1 MPQPAQLS
9 KDKKPDK
16 GKAESKTFAPK
27 HFDPIEH
34 GQVKKRGLLF
44 LFCGVILPTIALL
57 FETTF
62 HFCAHNFFD
71 PFPTASHVVL
81 FALIPLSNF
90 LVWLGTR
97 KDLSNHYAFMSLA
110 SGMAMGVSCLYSL
123 MFLPLTPISCFFA
136 LALGFGLLGLAPLLS
151 VPCNLIAGKTVCRL
165 ADRKGT
171 YFNAHQFEHMGH
183 MIILV
188 MVIAIELPSTLTRIN
203 LAKAAD
209 KNVIES
215 SAGVDW
221 LRHYGSQEV
230 LLRSCYERS
239 GKATDILGSL
249 YESAHHTTIDQNR
262 KVFFKVT
269 GKPYNSVPIPKAA
282 RATILHTGVITDP
295 ANLNAGVDDEF
306 DIDTDIAGEEVSG
319 VARGLSASQSE
330 IKGKIDPNTALA
342 SLNWTIAFTNES
354 KFNREARAKILLP
367 PRAVTTKATLT
378 INNVERDA
386 TIMVRSKA
394 RARYKKAVIE
404 KKDPLLVSTC
414 GSDQILVQ
422 CYPVQPGQTVKVTL
436 QMAAPMSITKDKK
449 ATLMMPAFLER
460 NFQVD
465 APVKVDIESR
475 EPLTAGELK
484 SIQAQAVQANEVK
497 TDTVVPD
504 EIERL
509 YELKGDIENAQL
521 ACFGAVIS
529 APRNS
534 TNNTVSYTGNELPG
548 LKVSRNLRPVSY
560 PEISSLLIVIDGSAS
575 MQQSFAQI
583 AEALKA
589 VPPSMNV
596 QIKVVGD
603 TTTELYPGLQEGSS
617 VEVLTAAETLKS
629 MKAEGGQDDSAA
641 LEDALA
647 LAAMTKKMSV
657 LWIHAAQPMTSA
669 STPKIQASLKRSE
682 RPLLFDVQVMAGPN
696 ELLSGVHSPK
706 ALVRVERTSDLK
718 TDLISFFNACSNTSV
733 SQNTSPRSS
742 TDVNLV
748 PIAIAGLG
756 PGPNREAE
764 PEYEFT
770 QGANSNEQSNVPAG
784 DRRLAQIWANQRIA
798 EDLQNPTQTSSTEPG
813 MLAQAFQIISPVSSA
828 IVTDPEEKTLAA
840 AVKPKT
846 KFSDRFRKPMGEI
859 RALRRKISDDLNVK
873 ANLDRHFKS
882 KVAELNSLSSAA
894 SSAQP
899 DRSVTNAP
907 QASYRGKLDNNEQ
920 IRAREESKQIAMS
933 PMGGAKD
940 AIGDKGQ
947 AERPILQG
955 ATNGALP
962 QFYNSSGGR
971 AIETTVGNNDF
982 AREMSSLKKESAA
995 PPSVD
1000 GSEINEADESSTPA
1014 SNVVQ
1019 NGNTPDANGNFIDA
1033 NGDTVDADGKPVPE
1047 ADTWILLSI
1056 LGMIFAGTW
1065 LNNKKRKAQ
1074 SS

>member
-16 GKAESKTFAPK
+16 GKAESKAFAPK

-221 LRHYGSQEV
+221 LRRYGSQEV

-262 KVFFKVT
+262 RVFFKVT

-282 RATILHTGVITDP
+282 RATIQHTGVITDP

-306 DIDTDIAGEEVSG
+306 DIDTDIAGEEVCG

-330 IKGKIDPNTALA
+330 ITGNVDPSIALA
-342 SLNWTIAFTNES
+342 SLNWTIAFTNDS

-367 PRAVTTKATLT
+367 PHAVTTKATLT

-394 RARYKKAVIE
+394 RARYKKAIME

-422 CYPVQPGQTVKVTL
+422 CYPVQPGQTVTVKL
-436 QMAAPMSITKDKK
+436 QIAAPMTLANNQQ
-449 ATLMMPAFLER
+449 ATLMMPAFTER

-465 APVKVDIESR
+465 SPVKVDIKSNG
-475 EPLTAGELK
+475 PLTAGGLK
-484 SIQAQAVQANEVK
+484 IIQAQVAQANEVK

-504 EIERL
+504 ETKQS
-509 YELKGDIENAQL
+509 YELKGNIENAQL
-521 ACFGAVIS
+521 ACFGAVVS

-534 TNNTVSYTGNELPG
+534 ASKAISYQGNQLPG
-548 LKVSRNLRPVSY
+548 QFRVTRNLRPATY
-560 PEISSLLIVIDGSAS
+560 TGINSLLIVIDGSAS

-583 AEALKA
+583 AEAIKA
-589 VPPSMNV
+589 VPPSMSV

-603 TTTELYPGLQEGSS
+603 TTSELYSGLQQGNSGD
-617 VEVLTAAETLKS
+617 VLNAAETLKS
-629 MKAEGGQDDSAA
+629 IKGEGGQDDSAT
-641 LEDALA
+641 LNDALS
-647 LAAMTKKMSV
+647 LAAMTNRMSV
-657 LWIHAAQPMTSA
+657 LWIHAAQPMTSE
-669 STPKIQASLKRSE
+669 STANVQACLKRSG
-682 RPLLFDVQVMAGPN
+682 RPLLFDMQVMAGPN
-696 ELLSGVHSPK
+696 ELLNGVNTPK
-706 ALVRVERTSDLK
+706 SLVRVERTGDLK
-718 TDLISFFNACSNTSV
+718 TDLVSFFNACSNTSTDT
-733 SQNTSPRSS
+733 SSSTSP
-742 TDVNLV
+742 
-748 PIAIAGLG
+748 
-756 PGPNREAE
+756 E
-764 PEYEFT
+764 PEYVFT
-770 QGANSNEQSNVPAG
+770 QGANSNELPSALPGGTG
-784 DRRLAQIWANQRIA
+784 DKRLAQIWANQRIA
-798 EDLQNPTQTSSTEPG
+798 EDLQNPTQASSSEPG
-813 MLAQAFQIISPVSSA
+813 VLAQAFQIISPVSSA
-828 IVTDPEEKTLAA
+828 IVTDPEEKTLASA
-840 AVKPKT
+840 AKPKT

-859 RALRRKISDDLNVK
+859 RALRRKISEDLNVK
-873 ANLDRHFKS
+873 ANLERNFKS
-882 KVAELNSLSSAA
+882 KVDQLNSLSSAA
-894 SSAQP
+894 SSAP
-899 DRSVTNAP
+899 PTASLSNSP
-907 QASYRGKLDNNEQ
+907 QDGFGGKRDNNEQ
-920 IRAREESKQIAMS
+920 MRAMEESKQIAMS

-940 AIGDKGQ
+940 AEQMKAEAEKGQ
-947 AERPILQG
+947 SDSPILQG
-955 ATNGALP
+955 ATNGVVA
-962 QFYNSSGGR
+962 QFEGSASGGASDKLVQKKNFR
-971 AIETTVGNNDF
+971 L
-982 AREMSSLKKESAA
+982 EMTPNYKENAA
-995 PPSVD
+995 PPNDD
-1000 GSEINEADESSTPA
+1000 GSEISEADESSDAA
-1014 SNVVQ
+1014 SNVVP
-1019 NGNTPDANGNFIDA
+1019 NSKTPDANGNFIDA

-1056 LGMIFAGTW
+1056 IGMIFAGTW